1 MKKKILA
8 ITLLLLMVCCSAVAF
23 AACDDDQTVEETH
36 FVLDRANSSVWG
48 ITFDGKDSAA
58 IVEQIGAMIPPES
71 AGLAGAFLTQ
81 QFVQNLFDQLIDWEK
96 SGVTLRA
103 DGTMTLQLILGSEGL
118 DMVNGILSTFNLLNA
133 LGGVDVSS
141 FTNQYLV
148 PIMPGFDFADIAD
161 SLELAKGA
169 LGVQFVSATEG
180 EALEFLQVVGD
191 LLTQYDFH
199 TNLFR
204 TFAGFFGS
212 YAFGEA
218 DWYYLVMGALYLI
231 LLGRVIQRLWKQKK
245 SIYRWE
251 TGAVAL
257 TCFVQY
263 AMIVGNSWF
272 IDFQPQGR
280 YLLPILFFIA
290 YLISRIDRVWEDKIL
305 RAILVCTCILSL
317 YCFWHVGIPNLV
329 PDMVVLP

>member
-1 MKKKILA
+1 MFLFLILLIRMLFQEKKERGPLFRKYLILVG
-8 ITLLLLMVCCSAVAF
+8 ITLALF
-23 AACDDDQTVEETH
+23 AIRY
-36 FVLDRANSSVWG
+36 L
-48 ITFDGKDSAA
+48 ITDF
-58 IVEQIGAMIPPES
+58 P
-71 AGLAGAFLTQ
+71 
-81 QFVQNLFDQLIDWEK
+81 
-96 SGVTLRA
+96 
-103 DGTMTLQLILGSEGL
+103 
-118 DMVNGILSTFNLLNA
+118 
-133 LGGVDVSS
+133 
-141 FTNQYLV
+141 YY
-148 PIMPGFDFADIAD
+148 GFD
-161 SLELAKGA
+161 K
-169 LGVQFVSATEG
+169 LGVILDVTEQKAEYG
-180 EALEFLQVVGD
+180 YKPSTPAMEAAYSMRFFEKGISLGD

-290 YLISRIDRVWEDKIL
+290 YLISRIDRAWEDKIL

>member
-58 IVEQIGAMIPPES
+58 LVEQIGAMIPPES

-81 QFVQNLFDQLIDWEK
+81 QFVQNLFDRLIDWEK

-118 DMVNGILSTFNLLNA
+118 DMVNGILSSFNLLNA

-180 EALEFLQVVGD
+180 EAFEFLQVVGD
-191 LLTQYDFH
+191 LLTTGKEAPEGTVIPDGFGIRLDSGYYVKEVKGTDGTVYNGVYLTPTAPDTQPYIVMDLSKGEDGKYGLNLQLDFLKM
-199 TNLFR
+199 NL
-204 TFAGFFGS
+204 T
-212 YAFGEA
+212 
-218 DWYYLVMGALYLI
+218 
-231 LLGRVIQRLWKQKK
+231 
-245 SIYRWE
+245 
-251 TGAVAL
+251 L
-257 TCFVQY
+257 TQ
-263 AMIVGNSWF
+263 A
-272 IDFQPQGR
+272 
-280 YLLPILFFIA
+280 
-290 YLISRIDRVWEDKIL
+290 
-305 RAILVCTCILSL
+305 
-317 YCFWHVGIPNLV
+317 
-329 PDMVVLP
+329 

>member
-58 IVEQIGAMIPPES
+58 LVEQIGAMIPPES

-81 QFVQNLFDQLIDWEK
+81 QFVQNLFDRLIDWEK

-118 DMVNGILSTFNLLNA
+118 DMVNGILSTLNLLNA
-133 LGGVDVSS
+133 LGEVDVSS

-148 PIMPGFDFADIAD
+148 PIMPGFDFADITD

-191 LLTQYDFH
+191 LLTTGKEAPEGTVIPDGFGIRLDSGYYVKEVKGTDGTVYNGVYLTPTDRDTQPYIVMDLSKGEDGKYGLNLQLDFLKM
-199 TNLFR
+199 NL
-204 TFAGFFGS
+204 T
-212 YAFGEA
+212 
-218 DWYYLVMGALYLI
+218 
-231 LLGRVIQRLWKQKK
+231 
-245 SIYRWE
+245 
-251 TGAVAL
+251 L
-257 TCFVQY
+257 TQ
-263 AMIVGNSWF
+263 A
-272 IDFQPQGR
+272 
-280 YLLPILFFIA
+280 
-290 YLISRIDRVWEDKIL
+290 
-305 RAILVCTCILSL
+305 
-317 YCFWHVGIPNLV
+317 
-329 PDMVVLP
+329 

>member
-58 IVEQIGAMIPPES
+58 LVEQIGAMIPPES

-81 QFVQNLFDQLIDWEK
+81 QFVQNLFDRLIDWEK

-118 DMVNGILSTFNLLNA
+118 DMVNGILSTLNLLNA
-133 LGGVDVSS
+133 LGEVDVSS

-180 EALEFLQVVGD
+180 EAFEFLQVVGD
-191 LLTQYDFH
+191 LLTTGKEAPEGTVIPDGFGIRLDSGYYVKEVKGTDGTVYNGVYLTPTAPDTQPYIVMDLSKGEDGKYGLNLQLDFLKM
-199 TNLFR
+199 NL
-204 TFAGFFGS
+204 T
-212 YAFGEA
+212 
-218 DWYYLVMGALYLI
+218 
-231 LLGRVIQRLWKQKK
+231 
-245 SIYRWE
+245 
-251 TGAVAL
+251 L
-257 TCFVQY
+257 TQ
-263 AMIVGNSWF
+263 A
-272 IDFQPQGR
+272 
-280 YLLPILFFIA
+280 
-290 YLISRIDRVWEDKIL
+290 
-305 RAILVCTCILSL
+305 
-317 YCFWHVGIPNLV
+317 
-329 PDMVVLP
+329 

>member
-58 IVEQIGAMIPPES
+58 LVEQIGAMIPPES
-71 AGLAGAFLTQ
+71 AGLVGAFLTQ
-81 QFVQNLFDQLIDWEK
+81 QFVQNLFDRLIDWEK
-96 SGVTLRA
+96 SGVTLRT

-133 LGGVDVSS
+133 LGEVDVSS

-191 LLTQYDFH
+191 LLATGKEAPEGTVIPYGFGIRLDSGYYVKEVKGTDGTVYNGVYLTPTDPDTQPYIVMDLSKGEDGKYGLNLQLDFLKM
-199 TNLFR
+199 NL
-204 TFAGFFGS
+204 T
-212 YAFGEA
+212 
-218 DWYYLVMGALYLI
+218 
-231 LLGRVIQRLWKQKK
+231 
-245 SIYRWE
+245 
-251 TGAVAL
+251 L
-257 TCFVQY
+257 TQ
-263 AMIVGNSWF
+263 A
-272 IDFQPQGR
+272 
-280 YLLPILFFIA
+280 
-290 YLISRIDRVWEDKIL
+290 
-305 RAILVCTCILSL
+305 
-317 YCFWHVGIPNLV
+317 
-329 PDMVVLP
+329 

>member
-81 QFVQNLFDQLIDWEK
+81 QFVQNLFDRLIDWEK

-118 DMVNGILSTFNLLNA
+118 DMVNGILSSFNLLNA

-180 EALEFLQVVGD
+180 EAFEFLQVVGD
-191 LLTQYDFH
+191 LLATGKEAPEGTVIPDGFGIRLDSGYYVKEVKGTDG
-199 TNLFR
+199 TVYNGVYLTPPTPTPSPTSSWTSPRAR
-204 TFAGFFGS
+204 TAN
-212 YAFGEA
+212 
-218 DWYYLVMGALYLI
+218 
-231 LLGRVIQRLWKQKK
+231 
-245 SIYRWE
+245 
-251 TGAVAL
+251 TG
-257 TCFVQY
+257 
-263 AMIVGNSWF
+263 
-272 IDFQPQGR
+272 
-280 YLLPILFFIA
+280 
-290 YLISRIDRVWEDKIL
+290 
-305 RAILVCTCILSL
+305 
-317 YCFWHVGIPNLV
+317 
-329 PDMVVLP
+329 

>member
-71 AGLAGAFLTQ
+71 AGLVGAFLTQ

-118 DMVNGILSTFNLLNA
+118 DMVNGILSSFNLLNA
-133 LGGVDVSS
+133 LGEVDVSS

-191 LLTQYDFH
+191 LLTTGKEAPEGTVIPDGFGIRLDSGYYVKEVKGTDDTVYNGVYLTPTDPDTQPYIVMDLSKGEDGKYGLNLQLDFLKM
-199 TNLFR
+199 NL
-204 TFAGFFGS
+204 T
-212 YAFGEA
+212 
-218 DWYYLVMGALYLI
+218 
-231 LLGRVIQRLWKQKK
+231 
-245 SIYRWE
+245 
-251 TGAVAL
+251 L
-257 TCFVQY
+257 TQ
-263 AMIVGNSWF
+263 A
-272 IDFQPQGR
+272 
-280 YLLPILFFIA
+280 
-290 YLISRIDRVWEDKIL
+290 
-305 RAILVCTCILSL
+305 
-317 YCFWHVGIPNLV
+317 
-329 PDMVVLP
+329 